1 MLWMELVFDVTPFV
15 NIIYSHAPSLTKAI
29 LTSNLN
35 HSRVFTV
42 KLDRK
47 NKIII
52 CLPCYPQNCS
62 AQMSI
67 KTMQSKEQSLLEM
80 VVLYEI

>member
-47 NKIII
+47 K
-52 CLPCYPQNCS
+52 QNYNLSSMLSTKLQCS
-62 AQMSI
+62 N
-67 KTMQSKEQSLLEM
+67 E
-80 VVLYEI
+80 Y